1 MLVAIVEV
9 SKSHEECIYS
19 QASFLTNAG
28 YNIDLYI
35 HPKINSQIENYR
47 HLFNNIV
54 VVDFENTSFLKRVY
68 LQKEILNKLSNYD
81 KIIFN
86 TASSSKIVRN
96 LCLFLKFSKVEC
108 IGILHNVKKIEK
120 SFTQS
125 LITLKIKKYFV
136 LNDFILPSNE
146 IKKIKVAS
154 FYPIFFPHIKNDAT
168 LDKKNKIWITVPG
181 RLDYNRRDYDFLF
194 ETIRD
199 IKNIDNI
206 KIILLG
212 KISSNTSDGQKILK
226 KLKDFK
232 IEDNFI
238 LFPNFI
244 DNDTFHNYLKKSD
257 YILPLL
263 MESNAYLK
271 YKITG
276 TFNLAFSYK
285 KTIISNEFYTKIP
298 DLMENSIFYTE
309 TNFKEIISNI
319 NNGVLVKKDNSYKDI
334 KWNYETQKKQ
344 YLSLINL

>member
-1 MLVAIVEV
+1 MLIAIVEV
-9 SKSHEECIYS
+9 SESHEECIYS
-19 QASFLTNAG
+19 QVSFLTSTG
-28 YNIDLYI
+28 YNVDLYI

-47 HLFNNIV
+47 HLFNDIV
-54 VVDFENTSFLKRVY
+54 IIDFENTSFLKRIY
-68 LQKEILNKLSNYD
+68 QQKKLLKKLNNYD

-96 LCLFLKFSKVEC
+96 LCLLLKFSKVEC

-136 LNDFILPSNE
+136 LNDFIIPSRD
-146 IKKIKVAS
+146 IKKIKIVS
-154 FYPIFFPHIKNDAT
+154 FYPIFFPNIKKDIT

-199 IKNIDNI
+199 LKNTDNI

-212 KISSNTSDGQKILK
+212 KINTSNGLKILK
-226 KLKDFK
+226 KLKDFN
-232 IEDNFI
+232 IENNFI
-238 LFPNFI
+238 LFSNFI
-244 DNDTFHNYLKKSD
+244 DNNTFHNYLKKSD

-263 MESNAYLK
+263 KESDDYLK

-285 KTIISNEFYTKIP
+285 KTIISDDFYTKIP
-298 DLMENSIFYTE
+298 DLMENSIFYTK
-309 TNFKEIISNI
+309 TNFKETISNI
-319 NNGVLVKKDNSYKDI
+319 NDGILVKKDHTYKDV
-334 KWNYETQKKQ
+334 KWNYKTQKEQ
-344 YLSLINL
+344 YLSLINI